1 MIIFFSKFGV
11 NHTLWSYN
19 FLNYKFLVPIN
30 LKYLILIQNFI
41 FFITDMKKK
50 KKLLDSDDKK
60 RVSMR

>member
-1 MIIFFSKFGV
+1 MIIVFSKFEV

-41 FFITDMKKK
+41 FLSPVWKKK
-50 KKLLDSDDKK
+50 EKIIEFWW
-60 RVSMR
+60 